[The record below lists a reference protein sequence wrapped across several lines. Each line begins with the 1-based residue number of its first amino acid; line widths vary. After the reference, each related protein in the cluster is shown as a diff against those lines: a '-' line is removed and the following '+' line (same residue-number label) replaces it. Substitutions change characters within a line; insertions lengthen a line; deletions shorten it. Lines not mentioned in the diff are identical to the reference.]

1 MICGIELTVNWRE
14 RPTLSIPE
22 VARLT
27 GLHERDVAKLID
39 DQVLTTLSIGG
50 KVLVHTED
58 VVRVFSKPTRA
69 IDSPRLRRIAEEM
82 GRRIRSAE

>member
-1 MICGIELTVNWRE
+1 MIRCAVNWRE
-14 RPTLSIPE
+14 RPTLSISE

-39 DQVLTTLSIGG
+39 DQVLSTLSIAG

-58 VVRVFSKPTRA
+58 VVRVFSKPARTLE
-69 IDSPRLRRIAEEM
+69 SPRLRRIAEEM
-82 GRRIRSAE
+82 GRRLRVE